1 MTTKVV
7 VPFDLLNPIAFGNAT
22 LDASAAAAPRTYALP
37 DASGTVMLVEQQMQN
52 IVALGIAKKAP
63 AGLVTGPYAISVGR
77 FGVLI
82 DGDAVYPATSGA
94 PPRPPV
100 TQPVN
105 CLVVGEFADGDLCCV
120 TAGAWPAIDNT
131 GGAIA
136 VPTAVYLD
144 LEGTASDSPASS
156 TGVPNQ
162 YLGMTCS
169 NSYDDGIG
177 GRFVLVNVAIGAPS

>member
-22 LDASAAAAPRTYALP
+22 LDASAAAAPRTYVLP

-52 IVALGIAKKAP
+52 LVALGLAKKAP
-63 AGLVTGPYAISVGR
+63 AGRVTGPYSISVGR

-82 DGDAVYPATSGA
+82 DGVAVYPATGGA
-94 PPRPPV
+94 PPRPPA

-105 CLVVGEFADGDLCCV
+105 CLVVGEFSDGDLCCV
-120 TAGAWPAIDNT
+120 TAGVWPAIDNT
-131 GGAIA
+131 GGAIV

-144 LEGTASDSPASS
+144 IEGTVADSPAAT
-156 TGVPNQ
+156 TGVPSQ
-162 YLGMTCS
+162 YLGMACS